1 MFEELFG
8 ELESTFTGVVESDAF
23 QAIIYV
29 IVAYIVLIW
38 LASAYWAYRD
48 MRLRSAS
55 AVTPYVAA
63 LAIILFTPIFFLFG
77 LLIYRIVRPKETIA
91 EVNERALAEE
101 AMLAEVASHAQCAN
115 CSRPVH
121 EDWIICPTCRN
132 RLRRVCPNCEHLI
145 ELDWTLC
152 AWCGKDFE
160 RAEAPGTTAFMP
172 SARPVPRLQQQT
184 PPMAPPPPPPA
195 RPAPPRQGAPGP
207 SGQNAAP
214 AQGGRNPGSQGPDAP
229 KPSTTS
235 TPGGEARKSGPQA
248 TTSSTKPPPS
258 SPQPPSQPQGPTAP
272 APRSSGAA
280 GSSGPPGPTGAPA
293 GNTQPTTGI

>member
-1 MFEELFG
+1 M
-8 ELESTFTGVVESDAF
+8 LEALGIDNLDQQFADIVESDIF

-29 IVAYIVLIW
+29 VVAYIVLIW

-48 MRLRSAS
+48 MRLRSSS
-55 AVTPYVAA
+55 AITPYIAA
-63 LAIILFTPIFFLFG
+63 LAIIIFTPIFFLFG
-77 LLIYRIVRPKETIA
+77 LLVYRIVRPKETIG

-160 RAEAPGTTAFMP
+160 RVEAPGTTAFMP
-172 SARPVPRLQQQT
+172 SARPAPRQQL
-184 PPMAPPPPPPA
+184 PPPPRMATPPPPAAAPA
-195 RPAPPRQGAPGP
+195 RPAPPVTSPKSAEAPRSSQPPSNPQPPTQPQGAP
-207 SGQNAAP
+207 S
-214 AQGGRNPGSQGPDAP
+214 
-229 KPSTTS
+229 
-235 TPGGEARKSGPQA
+235 
-248 TTSSTKPPPS
+248 
-258 SPQPPSQPQGPTAP
+258 P
-272 APRSSGAA
+272 APRSSGASAASSSSA
-280 GSSGPPGPTGAPA
+280 GAGTQSPTG
-293 GNTQPTTGI
+293 I

>member
-1 MFEELFG
+1 MFDDLFG
-8 ELESTFTGVVESDAF
+8 DLGTSLTDFFESQIFQIGVRVL
-23 QAIIYV
+23 V
-29 IVAYIVLIW
+29 IYIVLIW

-55 AVTPYVAA
+55 AITPYVAA
-63 LAIILFTPIFFLFG
+63 ATIIVFTPIFFLFG

-101 AMLAEVASHAQCAN
+101 AMMAEVASHSQCAN

-160 RAEAPGTTAFMP
+160 RAETAGTAAAFMP
-172 SARPVPRLQQQT
+172 SARPQPRLQGGAPR
-184 PPMAPPPPPPA
+184 PPAPPPPAPTRRPQPSSNPPGA
-195 RPAPPRQGAPGP
+195 EAPKGQPSSGAAPAGTPGP
-207 SGQNAAP
+207 SAQPSPSTQPPGAQQPPGPTPRSSQASSSSASGGGAP
-214 AQGGRNPGSQGPDAP
+214 SPGAQG
-229 KPSTTS
+229 
-235 TPGGEARKSGPQA
+235 
-248 TTSSTKPPPS
+248 S
-258 SPQPPSQPQGPTAP
+258 SPQPP
-272 APRSSGAA
+272 
-280 GSSGPPGPTGAPA
+280 
-293 GNTQPTTGI
+293 TGI

>member
-1 MFEELFG
+1 MEELLG
-8 ELESTFTGVVESDAF
+8 LDGLEQSITDLFESDTF

-29 IVAYIVLIW
+29 VIAYIVLIW
-38 LASAYWAYRD
+38 LASAFWAYRD

-55 AVTPYVAA
+55 AITPFVAA
-63 LAIILFTPIFFLFG
+63 AAIIVFTPIFFLFG

-101 AMLAEVASHAQCAN
+101 TMLAEVASHSQCAN

-160 RAEAPGTTAFMP
+160 RAETAGTAAFMP
-172 SARPVPRLQQQT
+172 SARPALRAPQAAAARMPVP
-184 PPMAPPPPPPA
+184 PPAQAGRPAPPPP
-195 RPAPPRQGAPGP
+195 
-207 SGQNAAP
+207 AA
-214 AQGGRNPGSQGPDAP
+214 
-229 KPSTTS
+229 T
-235 TPGGEARKSGPQA
+235 SGPKGGAQA
-248 TTSSTKPPPS
+248 NPTPPT
-258 SPQPPSQPQGPTAP
+258 QPQQAPAP
-272 APRSSGAA
+272 APRSSQAA
-280 GSSGPPGPTGAPA
+280 SPNPGSPPPPAGGQPSSGA
-293 GNTQPTTGI
+293 QPTSGI